1 MVLPSVLLGSDAFI
15 YLVAMIA
22 YLQDLFFSGGIELF
36 YVLDASKIVVP
47 LNLILSYLAL
57 ETFLT
62 HSAPHRYQLAFIYQM
77 VPQLVRC
84 VGSIFID
91 TFTALVRTFESDIAN
106 LALRGFQMFDVVFI
120 FEGD

>member
-1 MVLPSVLLGSDAFI
+1 MVLPSVLLGSDALI

-22 YLQDLFFSGGIELF
+22 YLQNLFFSGGIQLF

-47 LNLILSYLAL
+47 LDLIFSYLSL
-57 ETFLT
+57 ETFLA
-62 HSAPHRYQLAFIYQM
+62 HSAPHRHQLAFIYQM

-84 VGSIFID
+84 VGGIFID
-91 TFTALVRTFESDIAN
+91 TFTALVRTFESDIAY
-106 LALRGFQMFDVVFI
+106 LALRGFQMFNVVFI

>member
-1 MVLPSVLLGSDAFI
+1 MVLPSVLLGSDALI

-22 YLQDLFFSGGIELF
+22 YLQDLFFSSSIQLF
-36 YVLDASKIVVP
+36 NVLDASKIVVP
-47 LNLILSYLAL
+47 LDLILSYLSL

-62 HSAPHRYQLAFIYQM
+62 HSAPHRHQLAFIYQM

-91 TFTALVRTFESDIAN
+91 TFTALVRTFESDIAY
-106 LALRGFQMFDVVFI
+106 LALRGF
-120 FEGD
+120 